1 MNRKSI
7 LNRLKNPS
15 VLISLSSYVIT
26 ILLLTLTDISA
37 SSVAA
42 ITTAVLSIFT
52 LLGVISNPDTK
63 TKGYGDDVLICS
75 KCGKAVH
82 VEVNGEMVCKG
93 CGTVNTD

>member
-1 MNRKSI
+1 MHKKNI

-15 VLISLSSYVIT
+15 VLISLASYVVT
-26 ILLLTLTDISA
+26 ILVLTLTDISA

-63 TKGYGDDVLICS
+63 TRGYGDDVLTCPS
-75 KCGKAVH
+75 CGKAVH
-82 VEVNGEMVCKG
+82 VEIGGQMVCKG
-93 CGTVNTD
+93 CGTVNTG